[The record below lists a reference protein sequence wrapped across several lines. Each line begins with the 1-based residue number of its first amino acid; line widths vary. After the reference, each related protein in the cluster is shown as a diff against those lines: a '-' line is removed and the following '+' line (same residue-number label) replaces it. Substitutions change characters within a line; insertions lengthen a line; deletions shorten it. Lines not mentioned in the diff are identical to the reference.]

1 MAEPMKTEVRLQLRQ
16 ELHLTPRLLQ
26 SMEVLQMNAQEL
38 LEYINRAADENP
50 VLEREEPAAL
60 QAEYRALCRRVS
72 WLDAAGTV
80 PRPME
85 DRFAAGKTDGELE
98 SLAAFLFDQLSRLR
112 LPQEMEALCRYMVGL
127 LDDDGFLPQEELDS
141 LQELRLPQT
150 MVQQALEILQRLEPA
165 GVAARDVAQCLWL
178 QLRRNGETD
187 GVVLTVAR
195 RYLPQLGRRH
205 YGAIARE
212 LGVTQQAVRAAQE
225 KIAALNPYPCRGFG
239 AGETTEFIRP
249 DMFVVELDGTMQ
261 VVLNEYCL
269 PRLTVSAYYTELAGK
284 TEDKETLAYL
294 REKLRR
300 AQELLQNLERRGST
314 LRRCGEAVLRRQL
327 PFFTGE
333 SSELQSMTMQE
344 LAQELEVHPST
355 VSRSLRGKYLQCR
368 QGTYPVRY
376 FFSADTGGVSR
387 QAVRQKLL
395 QLIGREDGAHPFSD
409 EKLRLLLEEQGVT
422 VARRTVTKYREEL
435 HIPAASARRKR

>member
-1 MAEPMKTEVRLQLRQ
+1 MAEPMKTEVRSQLRQ
-16 ELHLTPRLLQ
+16 ELRLTPQLLQ

-50 VLEREEPAAL
+50 VLEREEPAVL
-60 QAEYRALCRRVS
+60 QAEYRALCRRVG
-72 WLDAAGTV
+72 WLDASGTAQRPQEDVFAGN
-80 PRPME
+80 
-85 DRFAAGKTDGELE
+85 ADGELE
-98 SLAAFLFDQLSRLR
+98 SLEAFLLDQLSRLR

-127 LDDDGFLPQEELDS
+127 LNDDGFLLQEELDS
-141 LQELRLPQT
+141 LQELRLPQE
-150 MVQQALEILQRLEPA
+150 MVQQALAILQRLEPA
-165 GVAARDVAQCLWL
+165 GVAAQDVAECLWL
-178 QLRRNGETD
+178 QLQRKGETD

-195 RYLPQLGRRH
+195 RYLSQLGRRH

-212 LGVTQQAVRAAQE
+212 LGVSEQAVRSAQE

-239 AGETTEFIRP
+239 VGETTEFIRP
-249 DMFVVELDGTMQ
+249 DMFVVELDGTLQ
-261 VVLNEYCL
+261 VVLNEYYL

-294 REKLRR
+294 RQKLRR
-300 AQELLQNLERRGST
+300 ARELLQNLERRGAT
-314 LRRCGEAVLRRQL
+314 LRRCGAAVLRRQM

-333 SSELQSMTMQE
+333 SGELQPMTMQE

-355 VSRSLRGKYLQCR
+355 VTRSLRGKYLQCR

-395 QLIGREDGAHPFSD
+395 KLIKQEDSAQPLSD
-409 EKLRLLLEEQGVT
+409 EKLRQLLEEQGVT
-422 VARRTVTKYREEL
+422 VARRTVAKYREEL
-435 HIPAASARRKR
+435 RIPTASARRKR